1 MPQVCKVC
9 VHPQRAAIDAELMRS
24 WERSLRAI
32 AAEYGLS
39 KDAVFRHEARHL
51 PANAY
56 SANRGKPNEPAEAEP
71 RQVVA
76 VLSHEKEPAAVLNNQ
91 NNSNREEAEARQ
103 IVELVEQEKEPEPDE
118 APEPAT
124 APQLWTPEQWA
135 ESYQRAEELSRLI
148 QIQLQKLLAGGDA

>member
-1 MPQVCKVC
+1 
-9 VHPQRAAIDAELMRS
+9 MRP

-51 PANAY
+51 PN
-56 SANRGKPNEPAEAEP
+56 NGEDPPAEAEP
-71 RQVVA
+71 RQVEA
-76 VLSHEKEPAAVLNNQ
+76 VLSHEKEP
-91 NNSNREEAEARQ
+91 EALQAEVAEQEKEQGEARQ
-103 IVELVEQEKEPEPDE
+103 VVELVEQEKEPEPAE
-118 APEPAT
+118 

-135 ESYQRAEELSRLI
+135 ESRQQAAELARLI

>member
-51 PANAY
+51 PSN
-56 SANRGKPNEPAEAEP
+56 GEDPPAGAEP

-76 VLSHEKEPAAVLNNQ
+76 VLSHEKEPD
-91 NNSNREEAEARQ
+91 EARQ
-103 IVELVEQEKEPEPDE
+103 ESEIAEQEKEQASATVELVEQKKEPIPS
-118 APEPAT
+118 P
-124 APQLWTPEQWA
+124 APQLWTPEQWEEVRRRSA
-135 ESYQRAEELSRLI
+135 ELARLI
-148 QIQLQKLLAGGDA
+148 QIEMEKQRAGSGA